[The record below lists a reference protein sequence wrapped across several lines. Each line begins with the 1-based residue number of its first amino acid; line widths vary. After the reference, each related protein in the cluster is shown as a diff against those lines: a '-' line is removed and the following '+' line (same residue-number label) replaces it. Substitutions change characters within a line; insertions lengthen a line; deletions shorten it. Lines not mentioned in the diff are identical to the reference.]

1 MPSLEH
7 MIPNLTISIT
17 LMQFG
22 SMMQIASIDGQVRD
36 AQTHKPLA
44 MVRIELYQQGIPS
57 AASYTDTDGRFR
69 FPNVYSGRYMIY
81 ADSVGYE
88 PQSIDVDSMM
98 FWGIDVQLNRNKDRV
113 RTEPPVVGVN
123 DLSTPRISR
132 IARISIRVIRVIRG
146 LFNAT
151 GGRGPR
157 LRVCPVSAR
166 RPPGLLFW
174 CGNPAGFRHPAG

>member
-1 MPSLEH
+1 
-7 MIPNLTISIT
+7 MITNLTIFIA

-22 SMMQIASIDGQVRD
+22 SMIQIASATSIDGQVRD
-36 AQTHKPLA
+36 AQNHKALA

-123 DLSTPRISR
+123 DLSKPRISR

-146 LFNAT
+146 VLNAS
-151 GGRGPR
+151 GGRSSR
-157 LRVCPVSAR
+157 LRFRRVAAGR
-166 RPPGLLFW
+166 RPEML
-174 CGNPAGFRHPAG
+174 CGSGTPRCFRNPEG

>member
-1 MPSLEH
+1 
-7 MIPNLTISIT
+7 
-17 LMQFG
+17 MQFG
-22 SMMQIASIDGQVRD
+22 SMMQIASATSIDGQVRD
-36 AQTHKPLA
+36 AQNHMALA
-44 MVRIELYQQGIPS
+44 MVRIELLNRGIPI
-57 AASYTDTDGRFR
+57 ATIFTDPDGRFR

-132 IARISIRVIRVIRG
+132 IARISIRVIRAIRG
-146 LFNAT
+146 
-151 GGRGPR
+151 
-157 LRVCPVSAR
+157 
-166 RPPGLLFW
+166 
-174 CGNPAGFRHPAG
+174 